1 VFLLVESEL
10 FDVTDS
16 ENCFT
21 FKLNEALAVR
31 VYRDNKP
38 CCLETAPLQKGLVL
52 VHHGKELIEEGIGF
66 GVPVVK
72 YQDKTLFSRTAQ
84 IVTCADQRCFEK
96 HFLLDT
102 ISTKRFYKTHVNDN
116 FYEAIHKLFE
126 KAYLGHQTMQPLN
139 NKIMEL
145 RELLKIKTEFQHVKP
160 RGIIKI
166 KYALLDD
173 AVRVSA
179 DFSGLALKDCVE
191 LLMLNEQG
199 ANNFGCYSDSD
210 GLRLVTGRIGA
221 WDVVSA
227 KNASLTNSSG
237 DLGFSLEPAAS
248 ARLFRGWEKTRNR
261 FSWAGLSYSIAS
273 ARTNFEYVIRLLW

>member
-1 VFLLVESEL
+1 MFLLVESEL
-10 FDVTDS
+10 FDASNS

-21 FKLNEALAVR
+21 FKLNETLAVR

-52 VHHGKELIEEGIGF
+52 VHNGKELIEEGIGF

-84 IVTCADQRCFEK
+84 IVTGAEPRCFEK

-102 ISTKRFYKTHVNDN
+102 ISTKRFYKTHVNDT

-160 RGIIKI
+160 RGSVKI
-166 KYALLDD
+166 KYSLLDD
-173 AVRVSA
+173 AVRVST

-199 ANNFGCYSDSD
+199 ANNFGCYRDND
-210 GLRLVTGRIGA
+210 GLRLVDGRIGA
-221 WDVVSA
+221 WDLVSA
-227 KNASLTNSSG
+227 KAASFFNRAG

-261 FSWAGLSYSIAS
+261 FSWAGLSYSIPS
-273 ARTNFEYVIRLLW
+273 TRSHFGYVIRIFW